1 MDLLLVNEAGVERLS
16 PGVGVVKPGIVLA
29 NSSNTAVWFGVTPPT

>member
-1 MDLLLVNEAGVERLS
+1 MGRLLPNDVGVERLS

-29 NSSNTAVWFGVTPPT
+29 NSSKTAVWFGVTPPT